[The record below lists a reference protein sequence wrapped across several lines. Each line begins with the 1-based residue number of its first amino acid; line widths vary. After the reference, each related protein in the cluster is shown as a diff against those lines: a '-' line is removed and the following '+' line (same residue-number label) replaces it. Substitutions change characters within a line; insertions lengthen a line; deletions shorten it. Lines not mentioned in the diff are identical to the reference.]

1 MFLPFGAVA
10 MHDKG
15 LGLAVQVFSPLLLS
29 FETDGFNNL
38 TPLIFL

>member
-1 MFLPFGAVA
+1 MFLPLGAGA

-15 LGLAVQVFSPLLLS
+15 LGLLVQISSPSLLS
-29 FETDGFNNL
+29 FEADGFNNL

>member
-15 LGLAVQVFSPLLLS
+15 LGLAVQVCSPSLLS

>member
-1 MFLPFGAVA
+1 

-15 LGLAVQVFSPLLLS
+15 LGLQVQMKISSPSLLT
-29 FETDGFNNL
+29 FKADGFNNL

>member
-1 MFLPFGAVA
+1 MFLPYGAGA

-15 LGLAVQVFSPLLLS
+15 LGLQVQICSPSLLT
-29 FETDGFNNL
+29 FKADGFNNL